1 MKINNWSTEKLSHT
15 ILYGML
21 AVTALVFGLFYL
33 IGYDRPF
40 EENPQF
46 TAPLLTN
53 ILLVFIAL
61 VFLLALALGIWTLMV
76 SIRRRKGE
84 GKVINGVPVA
94 KITYGIVGFTVL
106 LLVLTFLLGS
116 SSALSING
124 ATYRDTFWLKA
135 ADMFVTSAVVL
146 IIVAIAAIIWS
157 KVQGTRSN
165 TPNN

>member
-1 MKINNWSTEKLSHT
+1 
-15 ILYGML
+15 
-21 AVTALVFGLFYL
+21 
-33 IGYDRPF
+33 
-40 EENPQF
+40 
-46 TAPLLTN
+46 
-53 ILLVFIAL
+53 
-61 VFLLALALGIWTLMV
+61 LALALGIWTLMV

-94 KITYGIVGFTVL
+94 KITYGIAGFTVL